1 MKILIVED
9 EVEIAGVWREEL
21 IALNYKIKVAGD
33 GEQAMALAKI
43 FKPDIIL
50 LDLLLPKK
58 DGMTVL
64 AELKS
69 DSDLKKIPV
78 LVMSNLEGDENIKKA
93 LSLGAVNYFV
103 KTQHSIYELIEKV
116 QNYVAK

>member
-9 EVEIAGVWREEL
+9 EAEISGVWKEEL
-21 IALNYKIKVAGD
+21 SARDYKIKIAGD
-33 GEQAMALAKI
+33 GEQAMAMAKS
-43 FKPDIIL
+43 FMPDIIL

-64 AELKS
+64 AELKA
-69 DSDLKKIPV
+69 DPNLKKIPV
-78 LVMSNLEGDENIKKA
+78 VVLSNLEGDENIKKA
-93 LSLGAVNYFV
+93 LSLGAENYFV

-116 QNYVAK
+116 QGYMAK